1 MIVKDAMVLIH
12 LAKITLLEK
21 SCEYFRE
28 VIMPLMVYDEIIKG
42 KDKGYGDVIIIENLI
57 KMNKIKINKIKDE
70 TLMQKARE
78 FNIYRGEAE
87 ALALYWQENADILAT
102 DDDNVRKKK
111 LLLNIS
117 VISTPAIIMNLYKKQ
132 KITKEKY
139 LDSISSLRKIGW
151 FTNQVLDRM
160 KMEAI

>member
-111 LLLNIS
+111 LHQ
-117 VISTPAIIMNLYKKQ
+117 P
-132 KITKEKY
+132 
-139 LDSISSLRKIGW
+139 
-151 FTNQVLDRM
+151 
-160 KMEAI
+160 